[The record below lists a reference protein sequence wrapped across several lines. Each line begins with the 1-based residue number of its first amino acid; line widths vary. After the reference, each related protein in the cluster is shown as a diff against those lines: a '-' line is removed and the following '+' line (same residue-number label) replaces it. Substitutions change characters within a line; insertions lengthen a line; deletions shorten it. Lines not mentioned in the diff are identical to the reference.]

1 MNTQLDTDLENL
13 TLKQINGR
21 QKPSNEQEKAVV
33 REWHIRDVMFRSGMS
48 REAAYTAVTSARKWL
63 A

>member
-1 MNTQLDTDLENL
+1 MNINDALNEL
-13 TLKQINGR
+13 TLNQINGR
-21 QKPSNEQEKAVV
+21 QKPANDQERALV

-48 REAAYTAVTSARKWL
+48 RENAHAAVIAARKWL